1 MTHSPFVPSNK
12 TQLLAAFQQILTEQK
27 RIESKVA
34 TKEQEAEK
42 EKGKQ
47 ILETAATY
55 TVDSI
60 VKGLADLQLDFGSII
75 TELTEKLRTEST
87 KLEELKR
94 GIEIETQ
101 QLKEIHKIRI
111 VADSLHI
118 LTQEH
123 QEKLSLLEH
132 NATIQQESLQK
143 DITTKHKIWE
153 KEQQEF
159 EILVE
164 EETERLTRSREQAEA
179 DYNYELERTR
189 RIETDEYEDMKRKLE
204 RELQELNQDKEKN
217 WTERERILTVNQ
229 AEFEAHQQ
237 QVAGYEEE
245 LKQAFNT
252 AKEEAIQ
259 EATREAKVKAD
270 LLTKEWESTKQGYE
284 LQVLSL
290 EQTIQRQNEQITQ
303 ISTQLQETLKQ
314 AQDLAMRAFS
324 SSTTA
329 NTGNK

>member
-1 MTHSPFVPSNK
+1 MTHSPFVPSSK
-12 TQLLAAFQQILTEQK
+12 TQLLAAFQQILAEQK

-94 GIEIETQ
+94 GIEVENQ
-101 QLKEIHKIRI
+101 HFKEIHKIRI

-132 NATIQQESLQK
+132 NATLSQEVLGK
-143 DITTKHKIWE
+143 DIRIKRKIWE
-153 KEQQEF
+153 KEQEEF
-159 EILVE
+159 DTTIQ
-164 EETERLTRSREQAEA
+164 EETERLNRCREQGEA

-189 RIETDEYEDMKRKLE
+189 RIETDEYEDVRRKLE
-204 RELQELNQDKEKN
+204 RELLELNQQKDKN
-217 WTERERILTVNQ
+217 WTEREQVLMANQ
-229 AEFEAHQQ
+229 AEMERYQQ
-237 QVAGYEEE
+237 QVTGYEEE
-245 LKQAFNT
+245 LKQAYDH

-259 EATREAKVKAD
+259 EATREAKVKSD
-270 LLTKEWESTKQGYE
+270 LFNKEWESTKQGYE

-314 AQDLAMRAFS
+314 SQDLAMRAFS
-324 SSTTA
+324 SSTGS
-329 NTGNK
+329 NSGNK

>member
-1 MTHSPFVPSNK
+1 M
-12 TQLLAAFQQILTEQK
+12 
-27 RIESKVA
+27 
-34 TKEQEAEK
+34 
-42 EKGKQ
+42 
-47 ILETAATY
+47 
-55 TVDSI
+55 
-60 VKGLADLQLDFGSII
+60 
-75 TELTEKLRTEST
+75 
-87 KLEELKR
+87 
-94 GIEIETQ
+94 
-101 QLKEIHKIRI
+101 
-111 VADSLHI
+111 
-118 LTQEH
+118 
-123 QEKLSLLEH
+123 
-132 NATIQQESLQK
+132 QK